1 LQRPG
6 VMETCSKNKRKNLI
20 GALAIF
26 ISRGAE

>member
-6 VMETCSKNKRKNLI
+6 VMRTCSKNKRIFI

-26 ISRGAE
+26 ISRGA